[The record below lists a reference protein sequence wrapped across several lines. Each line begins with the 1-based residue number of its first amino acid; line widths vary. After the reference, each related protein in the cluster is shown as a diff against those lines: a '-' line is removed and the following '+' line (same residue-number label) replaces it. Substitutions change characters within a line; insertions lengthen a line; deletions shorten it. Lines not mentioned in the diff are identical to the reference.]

1 MSIGERLRK
10 ERERLGLNQP
20 TLADI
25 AKTTKK
31 TQIEYEKNITSP
43 KALYLAEVAK
53 LGIDIQY
60 IITGIPSVNAMSS
73 QEMTLLEQFRSLD
86 EKGKGAV
93 LGAMYGY
100 NNPMTVQIGNVHA
113 VNSLVKITGIGQ

>member
-1 MSIGERLRK
+1 MSIGERLRE
-10 ERERLGLNQP
+10 ERERLGLKQP
-20 TLADI
+20 ALAEI

-43 KALYLAEVAK
+43 KAVYLAEVAK

-60 IITGIPSVNAMSS
+60 VITGVPSVTSMSS
-73 QEMTLLEQFRSLD
+73 QEMMLIEQFRSLD
-86 EKGKGAV
+86 ERGKGAV
-93 LGAMYGY
+93 LGTVYGY
-100 NNPMTVQIGNVHA
+100 NNPTTVQIGSVHA